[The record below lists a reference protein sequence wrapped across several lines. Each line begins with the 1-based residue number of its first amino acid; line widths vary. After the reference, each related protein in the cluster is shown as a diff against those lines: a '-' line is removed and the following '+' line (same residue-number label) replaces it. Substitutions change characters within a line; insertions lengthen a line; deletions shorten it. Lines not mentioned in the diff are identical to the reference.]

1 MNSKKIIS
9 AILTLSFLATSI
21 PLSVHASDANN
32 EIYQE
37 TGQIIF
43 DNLNVEVKDNEL
55 TYAPKMRSLSAS
67 LQQIKLDKEL
77 EKNPG
82 FEDEL
87 VKIFNDEVYEGQTI
101 VAVGYTR
108 VYLKEVTE
116 NDKTHVE
123 PMTVQ
128 EYQNSQLT
136 RAGDTQTKGS
146 LTLSV
151 AVGIDNWDRNLASC
165 YGYADWVYDRY
176 GTDKENVDPY
186 NDDFMTV
193 SQAANF
199 YLSSDSLSGVAKNGY
214 RMDKALGSVV
224 YGFEE
229 ATGRTSLGTT
239 GRQQSQATVTR
250 EWSTKYVHTWES
262 ISPSFSISATG
273 VGISG
278 TPTDKS
284 WQIVT
289 YVAY

>member
-82 FEDEL
+82 FE
-87 VKIFNDEVYEGQTI
+87 
-101 VAVGYTR
+101 
-108 VYLKEVTE
+108 
-116 NDKTHVE
+116 
-123 PMTVQ
+123 
-128 EYQNSQLT
+128 
-136 RAGDTQTKGS
+136 
-146 LTLSV
+146 
-151 AVGIDNWDRNLASC
+151 
-165 YGYADWVYDRY
+165 
-176 GTDKENVDPY
+176 
-186 NDDFMTV
+186 
-193 SQAANF
+193 
-199 YLSSDSLSGVAKNGY
+199 
-214 RMDKALGSVV
+214 
-224 YGFEE
+224 E